1 MQDVKKLIYSMLT
14 ENTGT
19 HFLDSGGTNGRGWQK
34 NQKKSMQDFENE
46 DEESYEFDDK
56 YNEIHRTVSV
66 FHYLTNNLELND
78 ICEDFN
84 QLQNKSDNWDA
95 TGDVYGV
102 SSEAWSFLN
111 DCFDVEINNTFN
123 TYNGESDLSQILQ
136 GSSLDIDG
144 ESYFLIQIHNG
155 ADARGGYTD
164 AKLLKCGDY
173 CEGMIHEYLREYRD
187 FYEIEEDIRDG
198 YIESFI
204 GHWDESKT
212 YTNEHVKNK
221 LELN

>member
-1 MQDVKKLIYSMLT
+1 MEVKNLIYSMLT
-14 ENTGT
+14 ENTGR
-19 HFLDSGGTNGRGWQK
+19 HFLDSGFSEGRGWQK
-34 NQKKSMQDFENE
+34 NQKKTLQDFENE
-46 DEESYEFDDK
+46 DDVNWQYDDK

-66 FHYLTNNLELND
+66 FHYLTNNLEIND

-84 QLQNKSDNWDA
+84 NLQNDSDNWDA
-95 TGDVYGV
+95 NADVYGV

-111 DCFDVEINNTFN
+111 NCFEVEINHTFN

-136 GSSLDIDG
+136 GSSLEIDG

-173 CEGMIHEYLREYRD
+173 CEGMIHEYLTEYKD
-187 FYEIEEDIRDG
+187 LYEVEEDIREG
-198 YIESFI
+198 YIETFI
-204 GHWDESKT
+204 DYWDESKT
-212 YTNEHVKNK
+212 YTNEYVKNK
-221 LELN
+221 LELT